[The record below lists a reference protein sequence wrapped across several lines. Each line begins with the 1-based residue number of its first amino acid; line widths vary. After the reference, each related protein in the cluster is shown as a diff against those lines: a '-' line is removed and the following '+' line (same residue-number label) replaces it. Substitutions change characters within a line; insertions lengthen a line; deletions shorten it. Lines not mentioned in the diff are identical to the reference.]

1 MPLHHQTFICIACRT
16 QSYLS
21 TKSVLLPTYC
31 KIKNCITST
40 GVTDEVVTVCSCRWH
55 EKAVYEYHL

>member
-1 MPLHHQTFICIACRT
+1 MPLHNQTFICIARRT

-21 TKSVLLPTYC
+21 TKSALLPIYC

-40 GVTDEVVTVCSCRWH
+40 GVTEEVVIVCSCRWH
-55 EKAVYEYHL
+55 EKAVYEYDL